1 MPAFRLPDV
10 GEGLTEAE
18 VVTWHVAPGDVVAV
32 NDVLVDIETAKSV
45 VELPSPF
52 AGVVGDLLVEPGR
65 TVAVGTPIV
74 VIGESGE
81 TADASGDAPAGGAAA
96 APEHGMLVGY
106 GPKGEAGRRRRR
118 RSPAAGGEAA
128 AAVAEPPAVDR
139 PRAAPPVRLL
149 ARRLGVD
156 LAHVPSTGVVTRRDV
171 EAFVENGESGAAGSE
186 APVEPTAQEPRSQE
200 RSAEGDRV
208 IAHSAV
214 RRVTAQAMVES
225 AFTAPHVTEWVEVD
239 VSRTVELVD
248 RLRADRAWRD
258 VPVSSLHLVL
268 RAVCVALRRTPEL
281 HARWGDDALTI
292 PAHVGLGVAAATD
305 RGLVVPVVPQ
315 ADTLGLRELVAQV
328 AELVAV
334 SRSGRLQP
342 AQMAGGTFTVTNIG
356 VFGIDAGTPIL
367 PPGQTGILAVGAITR
382 KPWVDADDHIV
393 PRWVTTLALSFDHRA
408 VDGEQGSRFLRDVA
422 DLLND
427 PALALTV

>member
-18 VVTWHVAPGDVVAV
+18 VVTWHVSPGDVVAV

-52 AGVVGDLLVEPGR
+52 AGVVGDLLVEEGR
-65 TVAVGTPIV
+65 TVPVGTPIV
-74 VIGESGE
+74 VIGERAGSGQGE
-81 TADASGDAPAGGAAA
+81 GGGESSSDAAA

-118 RSPAAGGEAA
+118 RSPAAGGGAA
-128 AAVAEPPAVDR
+128 TVVAEPPAVDR

-156 LAHVPSTGVVTRRDV
+156 LAHVPSNGVVTRRDL
-171 EAFVENGESGAAGSE
+171 EAFVGGRVDATPAPAGP
-186 APVEPTAQEPRSQE
+186 PVP
-200 RSAEGDRV
+200 SAGGGREV
-208 IAHSAV
+208 PHSAV
-214 RRVTAQAMVES
+214 RRVTAQAMVAS

-239 VSRTVELVD
+239 VSRTVELVE

-268 RAVCVALRRTPEL
+268 RAVCLALRSTPEL
-281 HARWGDDALTI
+281 HARWGEDALTL
-292 PAHVGLGVAAATD
+292 PEHVGLGVAAATD
-305 RGLVVPVVPQ
+305 RGLVVPVVPA
-315 ADTLGLRELVAQV
+315 ADTLGLRDLVAQV
-328 AELVAV
+328 ADLVAV
-334 SRSGRLQP
+334 ARSGRLQP

-382 KPWVDADDHIV
+382 KPWVDADDRIV

-422 DLLND
+422 DLLHD

>member
-18 VVTWHVAPGDVVAV
+18 VVTWHVSPGDVVAV

-52 AGVVGDLLVEPGR
+52 AGVVGDLLVEEGR
-65 TVAVGTPIV
+65 TVPVGTPIV
-74 VIGESGE
+74 VIGEVAEAGPGE
-81 TADASGDAPAGGAAA
+81 DAAAGGAAA

-106 GPKGEAGRRRRR
+106 GPKGEVGRRRRR
-118 RSPAAGGEAA
+118 RSPAAGGGAPTV
-128 AAVAEPPAVDR
+128 VAEPPAVDR

-156 LAHVPSTGVVTRRDV
+156 LARVPGNGVVTRRDL
-171 EAFVENGESGAAGSE
+171 EAFVGARAEASPAPAAAPPVRSAAGGRE
-186 APVEPTAQEPRSQE
+186 VP
-200 RSAEGDRV
+200 
-208 IAHSAV
+208 HSAV

-239 VSRTVELVD
+239 VSRTVELVE

-268 RAVCVALRRTPEL
+268 RAVCLALRSTPEL
-281 HARWGDDALTI
+281 HARWGDEALTI
-292 PAHVGLGVAAATD
+292 PDHVGLGVAAATD
-305 RGLVVPVVPQ
+305 RGLVVPVVPD
-315 ADTLGLRELVAQV
+315 ADTLGLRELVARV
-328 AELVAV
+328 AELVTVA
-334 SRSGRLQP
+334 RSGRLQP

-367 PPGQTGILAVGAITR
+367 PPGQTGILAVGAISR
-382 KPWVDADDHIV
+382 KPWVDADDQIV

-422 DLLND
+422 DLLHD

>member
-18 VVTWHVAPGDVVAV
+18 VVTWHVSPGDVVAV

-52 AGVVGDLLVEPGR
+52 AGVVGDLLVEEGR
-65 TVAVGTPIV
+65 TVPVGTPIV
-74 VIGESGE
+74 VIGEAAE
-81 TADASGDAPAGGAAA
+81 TGPDDGSSAAA
-96 APEHGMLVGY
+96 ASAPDHGMLVGY

-118 RSPAAGGEAA
+118 RSPAAGGGAA
-128 AAVAEPPAVDR
+128 TVVADPPAADR

-156 LAHVPSTGVVTRRDV
+156 LAHVPSNGVVTRRDL
-171 EAFVENGESGAAGSE
+171 EAFVGARAGAPP
-186 APVEPTAQEPRSQE
+186 APVEPAA
-200 RSAEGDRV
+200 RSAAGGREV
-208 IAHSAV
+208 PHSAV

-239 VSRTVELVD
+239 VSRTVELVE

-258 VPVSSLHLVL
+258 VPVSALHLVL
-268 RAVCVALRRTPEL
+268 RAVCLALRTTPEL
-281 HARWGDDALTI
+281 HARWGEDALTI
-292 PAHVGLGVAAATD
+292 PEHVGLGVAAATD
-305 RGLVVPVVPQ
+305 RGLVVPVVPA

-334 SRSGRLQP
+334 ARSGRLQP

-367 PPGQTGILAVGAITR
+367 PPGQTGILAVGAISR
-382 KPWVDADDHIV
+382 KPWVDADDRIV

-422 DLLND
+422 DLLHD
-427 PALALTV
+427 PALALAI

>member
-1 MPAFRLPDV
+1 M
-10 GEGLTEAE
+10 
-18 VVTWHVAPGDVVAV
+18 
-32 NDVLVDIETAKSV
+32 
-45 VELPSPF
+45 
-52 AGVVGDLLVEPGR
+52 
-65 TVAVGTPIV
+65 
-74 VIGESGE
+74 
-81 TADASGDAPAGGAAA
+81 
-96 APEHGMLVGY
+96 
-106 GPKGEAGRRRRR
+106 
-118 RSPAAGGEAA
+118 
-128 AAVAEPPAVDR
+128 AEPPAVDR

-156 LAHVPSTGVVTRRDV
+156 LAHVPSNGVVTRRDL
-171 EAFVENGESGAAGSE
+171 EAYAGARPDAPP
-186 APVEPTAQEPRSQE
+186 APVDPPVRSDAGGRE
-200 RSAEGDRV
+200 V
-208 IAHSAV
+208 PHSAV

-239 VSRTVELVD
+239 VSRTVELVE

-268 RAVCVALRRTPEL
+268 RAVCLALRGTPEL

-292 PAHVGLGVAAATD
+292 PEHVGLGVAAATD
-305 RGLVVPVVPQ
+305 RGLVVPVVPA
-315 ADTLGLRELVAQV
+315 ADTLGLRELVDRV

-334 SRSGRLQP
+334 ARSGRLQP

-382 KPWVDADDHIV
+382 KPWVDADDRIV

-422 DLLND
+422 DLLHD

>member
-18 VVTWHVAPGDVVAV
+18 VVTWHVSPGDVVAV

-52 AGVVGDLLVEPGR
+52 AGVVGDLLVEEGR
-65 TVAVGTPIV
+65 TVPVGTPIV
-74 VIGESGE
+74 VIGEGAEPEPGE
-81 TADASGDAPAGGAAA
+81 DATAGGAAA

-106 GPKGEAGRRRRR
+106 GPKGEVGRRRRR
-118 RSPAAGGEAA
+118 RSPAAGGGAA
-128 AAVAEPPAVDR
+128 TVVAEPPAVDR

-156 LAHVPSTGVVTRRDV
+156 LAHVPSNGVVTRRDL
-171 EAFVENGESGAAGSE
+171 EAFAGARAE
-186 APVEPTAQEPRSQE
+186 APPAPAAAPPV
-200 RSAEGDRV
+200 RSAMGGREV
-208 IAHSAV
+208 PHSAV

-239 VSRTVELVD
+239 VSRTVELVE

-268 RAVCVALRRTPEL
+268 RAVCLALRSTPEL
-281 HARWGDDALTI
+281 HARWGDEALTI
-292 PAHVGLGVAAATD
+292 PEHVGLGVAAATD
-305 RGLVVPVVPQ
+305 RGLVVPVVPD
-315 ADTLGLRELVAQV
+315 ADTLDLRGLVAQV

-334 SRSGRLQP
+334 ARSGRLQP

-382 KPWVDADDHIV
+382 KPWVDADDRIV

-422 DLLND
+422 DLLHD

>member
-18 VVTWHVAPGDVVAV
+18 VVTWHVSPGDVVAV

-52 AGVVGDLLVEPGR
+52 AGVVGDLLVEEGR
-65 TVAVGTPIV
+65 TVPVGTPIV
-74 VIGESGE
+74 VIGQATEH
-81 TADASGDAPAGGAAA
+81 ASDREASEPGAAA

-118 RSPAAGGEAA
+118 RSPAAGGGAA
-128 AAVAEPPAVDR
+128 TVVAEPPAVDR

-156 LAHVPSTGVVTRRDV
+156 LAHVPSNGVVTRRDL
-171 EAFVENGESGAAGSE
+171 EAFVGGRAAPPASADPPVTADAPASAAPPVIAAAGGRE
-186 APVEPTAQEPRSQE
+186 VP
-200 RSAEGDRV
+200 
-208 IAHSAV
+208 HSAV
-214 RRVTAQAMVES
+214 RRATAQAMVAS

-239 VSRTVELVD
+239 VSRTVELVE

-268 RAVCVALRRTPEL
+268 RAVCLALRSTPEL
-281 HARWGDDALTI
+281 HARWGDEALTI
-292 PAHVGLGVAAATD
+292 PEHVGLGVAAATD
-305 RGLVVPVVPQ
+305 RGLVVPVVPE
-315 ADTLGLRELVAQV
+315 ADTLSLRELVAQV
-328 AELVAV
+328 ADLVAV
-334 SRSGRLQP
+334 ARSGRLQP

-367 PPGQTGILAVGAITR
+367 PPGQTGILAIGAITR
-382 KPWVDADDHIV
+382 KPWVGADDQVV

-408 VDGEQGSRFLRDVA
+408 VDGAQGSRFLRDVA
-422 DLLND
+422 DLLHD

>member
-1 MPAFRLPDV
+1 M

-18 VVTWHVAPGDVVAV
+18 IVTWHVAVGDVVAV

-52 AGVVGDLLVEPGR
+52 AGTVTELLVEPGL
-65 TVAVGTPIV
+65 TVPVGTPIV
-74 VIGESGE
+74 TIV
-81 TADASGDAPAGGAAA
+81 DASVTDAPADAPAGDA
-96 APEHGMLVGY
+96 APEMLVGY
-106 GPKGEAGRRRRR
+106 GPKDETSGGRRRRR
-118 RSPAAGGEAA
+118 PVAA
-128 AAVAEPPAVDR
+128 AAAPAGATAVLDEPAPALVPDR

-156 LAHVPSTGVVTRRDV
+156 LARVPCDGVVTRRDLESFV
-171 EAFVENGESGAAGSE
+171 RAHEAAPDPVAAAPAAGGRTV
-186 APVEPTAQEPRSQE
+186 P
-200 RSAEGDRV
+200 
-208 IAHSAV
+208 HSAV
-214 RRVTAQAMVES
+214 RRVTAAAMVSS

-248 RLRADRAWRD
+248 RLRSDRAWRD

-268 RAVCVALRRTPEL
+268 RSVCLALRRTPEL
-281 HARWGDDALTI
+281 HASWGDDALTI
-292 PAHVGLGVAAATD
+292 PEHVGLGVAAATD

-315 ADTLGLRELVAQV
+315 AETLDLRGLVEQV
-328 AELVAV
+328 AELVAIA
-334 SRSGRLQP
+334 RSGRLQP

-382 KPWVDADDHIV
+382 KPWVDEHDQVV

-422 DLLND
+422 DLLHD

>member
-18 VVTWHVAPGDVVAV
+18 VVTWHVSPGDVVAV

-52 AGVVGDLLVEPGR
+52 AGVVGDLLVEEGR
-65 TVAVGTPIV
+65 TVPVGTPIV
-74 VIGESGE
+74 VIGEAAGSGPDE
-81 TADASGDAPAGGAAA
+81 GAAGSDSAAAA

-118 RSPAAGGEAA
+118 RSPAAGGGAA
-128 AAVAEPPAVDR
+128 SVVAEPPAVDR

-156 LAHVPSTGVVTRRDV
+156 LAHVPSNGVVTRRDL
-171 EAFVENGESGAAGSE
+171 EAYAGARPDASPAPAAPPAPAGG
-186 APVEPTAQEPRSQE
+186 A
-200 RSAEGDRV
+200 DREV
-208 IAHSAV
+208 PHSAV

-268 RAVCVALRRTPEL
+268 RAVCLALRSTPEL
-281 HARWGDDALTI
+281 HARWGDEALTI

-305 RGLVVPVVPQ
+305 RGLVVPVVPD

-328 AELVAV
+328 AELVGVA
-334 SRSGRLQP
+334 RSGRLQP

-382 KPWVDADDHIV
+382 KPWVDADDQVV

-422 DLLND
+422 DLLHD